1 MENVNNMN
9 NVGGKDNIDKILN
22 NGGRRVRK
30 RRDDAVLSCA
40 LYYIVL

>member
-1 MENVNNMN
+1 MEHVDHMNNM
-9 NVGGKDNIDKILN
+9 GDKDNVDNILN